1 MHECCTSCVRQKLVY
16 CSCVCHGLKAHLC
29 ILPIILDLL
38 WHELFFNFLSFISLL
53 FSRAGP
59 CLIMGFPLFNPFF
72 APSVVLL
79 PFLPYHSTVPTMVLF
94 DLCLLGLF
102 GPTVCSFLNDSI
114 WLLDLY
120 SCYFGLSQ
128 PITLLVGSFVPF
140 LSSWVSLAHLL
151 SLGILG
157 PFSSSTFSWVFT
169 NSFRLPWPNYL
180 IFHLGGSWA
189 FHQPLTFLL
198 HYLGFVAAH
207 SYFFTSHNTHEFT
220 TSLFGL
226 L

>member
-1 MHECCTSCVRQKLVY
+1 MHECSTSCVRQKLVY

-38 WHELFFNFLSFISLL
+38 WRELFFNFPSFISLL

-94 DLCLLGLF
+94 DPCLLGLF

-120 SCYFGLSQ
+120 WGYFGLSQ
-128 PITLLVGSFVPF
+128 SITLLVGSFVPF

-157 PFSSSTFSWVFT
+157 PFSNSTFSWAFT